1 MHGDGETPAVG
12 ESLGQG
18 RSRRQVPQ
26 RAGNRDQYH
35 RCDQKWKVGGSSHQG
50 ISDGGPGHAPGQN
63 HPPLSFEDVH
73 QRSPAQADQPGTH
86 LPDTEQRCH
95 LSVAEA
101 KRLGDDRHEY
111 RKSLIVKVG
120 GAVPQRETGQDEST
134 AAPAL
139 QGRLRYLIHCYP
151 LFSCRI
157 MRGGRIISAY
167 DSLGESKVK
176 SRPWQDLNQNMIP

>member
-1 MHGDGETPAVG
+1 MPTDTAHVRTGRRATPLTRAATRATGWVAAFGLALGLLAAVPAALV
-12 ESLGQG
+12 LG
-18 RSRRQVPQ
+18 
-26 RAGNRDQYH
+26 A
-35 RCDQKWKVGGSSHQG
+35 
-50 ISDGGPGHAPGQN
+50 
-63 HPPLSFEDVH
+63 
-73 QRSPAQADQPGTH
+73 SPAQADQPGTH

-139 QGRLRYLIHCYP
+139 QGRLRYLIHCDP

-157 MRGGRIISAY
+157 MRGG
-167 DSLGESKVK
+167 
-176 SRPWQDLNQNMIP
+176 